1 MDFTKLADAQTGYP
15 ARLLS
20 AAAATLAGVKVISTP
35 AIAGFAVQPV
45 NQPDE
50 QNNQKN
56 SGVAMHQIR
65 SQVTERDG
73 LYELEA
79 GSDVLDSPRYN
90 HDIAPTK
97 VHERTWNKWHITA
110 LWVGMAI
117 CVPTYTLGGV
127 LTAYFGLSVGEALL
141 AILFANIIVLI
152 PLTLNAFAGTKY
164 GIPFPVLLRSSFGV
178 IGSNVPCLI
187 RALVACGW
195 FGIQTMFGGLA
206 IHLFLGSVFE
216 GWKAL
221 GGTGEVIGFM
231 LFWAL
236 NLWVVL
242 RGADSIKWLE
252 TLSAPLLVLVGA
264 GLLVWALPN
273 VSLSE
278 LMAQP
283 PKRPEGAGVTSYF
296 MAGLTAMVGFWATL
310 SLNIP
315 DFSRYAK
322 SQKDQIVGQIIG
334 LPLTM
339 FLFASLGVVMTA
351 ASAKLVG
358 VTVSD
363 PVTLIGHIQSPVWV
377 ALAMFVIIIATL
389 STNTAANIVS
399 PTNDFQ
405 NLAPKLI
412 SRTKAVM
419 LTGLVGLALMAHE
432 LLKKLGLLVSD
443 ISLETVYSNWLLGY
457 SSLLGPIAGIM
468 VVDYFLIKKQ
478 QLDLAGL
485 YRDDVYPAWNWN
497 GFIAFGIPVA
507 LTVLS
512 LGSDVFS
519 WFYSY
524 GWFTGSA
531 LGGLLYYGLCT
542 MGRSDTAVAKTPV

>member
-1 MDFTKLADAQTGYP
+1 MQ
-15 ARLLS
+15 
-20 AAAATLAGVKVISTP
+20 
-35 AIAGFAVQPV
+35 
-45 NQPDE
+45 
-50 QNNQKN
+50 QN
-56 SGVAMHQIR
+56 R
-65 SQVTERDG
+65 SQVIERNG
-73 LYELEA
+73 LYELDA
-79 GSDVLDSPRYN
+79 GPDVLDSPRYN
-90 HDIAPTK
+90 HDMAPTK

-110 LWVGMAI
+110 LWVGMSI

-127 LTAYFGLSVGEALL
+127 LTAYFGLSVGEALM
-141 AILFANIIVLI
+141 AILLANIVVLI
-152 PLTLNAFAGTKY
+152 PLTLNAFPGTKY
-164 GIPFPVLLRSSFGV
+164 GIPFPVLLRSPFG
-178 IGSNVPCLI
+178 ILGSNVPCLI

-206 IHLFLGSVFE
+206 IHLFLGSIFE
-216 GWKAL
+216 GWKSL

-231 LFWAL
+231 IFWCL

-242 RGADSIKWLE
+242 RGAESIKRLE
-252 TLSAPLLVLVGA
+252 TLSAPLLVAVGI
-264 GLLVWALPN
+264 GLLVWAMPN

-278 LMAQP
+278 LMAIP
-283 PKRPEGAGVTSYF
+283 PKRPEGASLTGYF

-322 SQKDQIVGQIIG
+322 SQKDQILGQIFG

-339 FLFASLGVVMTA
+339 FLFAALGVIMTA
-351 ASAKLVG
+351 ASVKLVG
-358 VTVSD
+358 VSVSD

-377 ALAMFVIIIATL
+377 AIAMLLIIIATL

-405 NLAPKLI
+405 NIAPKLI
-412 SRTKAVM
+412 NRTTAVI
-419 LTGLVGLALMAHE
+419 LTGLVGLVLMGHE
-432 LLKKLGLLVSD
+432 LLKKLGLIVSD
-443 ISLETVYSNWLLGY
+443 VSLETVYSNWLLGY

-468 VVDYFLIKKQ
+468 VVDYFITRKQ

-485 YRDDVYPAWNWN
+485 YRDDVYPAWNWS
-497 GFIAFGIPVA
+497 GFIAFGVPVV
-507 LTVLS
+507 LTLLS
-512 LGSDVFS
+512 LGSDAFS

-531 LGGLLYYGLCT
+531 LGGLLYYGLNAKR
-542 MGRSDTAVAKTPV
+542 GAAAVAAKSPL

>member
-1 MDFTKLADAQTGYP
+1 MQ
-15 ARLLS
+15 
-20 AAAATLAGVKVISTP
+20 
-35 AIAGFAVQPV
+35 
-45 NQPDE
+45 
-50 QNNQKN
+50 QN
-56 SGVAMHQIR
+56 R
-65 SQVTERDG
+65 SQVIERNG
-73 LYELEA
+73 LYELDA
-79 GSDVLDSPRYN
+79 GPDVLDSPRYN
-90 HDIAPTK
+90 HDMAPTK

-110 LWVGMAI
+110 LWVGMSI

-127 LTAYFGLSVGEALL
+127 LTAYFGLSVGEALV
-141 AILFANIIVLI
+141 AILLANIVVLI
-152 PLTLNAFAGTKY
+152 PLTLNAFPGTKY
-164 GIPFPVLLRSSFGV
+164 GIPFPVLLRSSFG
-178 IGSNVPCLI
+178 ILGSNVPCLI

-206 IHLFLGSVFE
+206 IHLFLGSIFD

-231 LFWAL
+231 LFWCL

-242 RGADSIKWLE
+242 RGAESIKRLE
-252 TLSAPLLVLVGA
+252 TLSAPLLVAVGV
-264 GLLVWALPN
+264 GLLVWAMPN

-278 LMAQP
+278 LMAIP
-283 PKRPEGAGVTSYF
+283 PKRPEGASLTGYF

-315 DFSRYAK
+315 DFSRYAN
-322 SQKDQIVGQIIG
+322 SQKDQILGQIFG

-339 FLFASLGVVMTA
+339 FLFAALGVVMTA
-351 ASAKLVG
+351 ASVKLVG
-358 VTVSD
+358 VSVSD
-363 PVTLIGHIQSPVWV
+363 PVSLIGHIQSPVWV
-377 ALAMFVIIIATL
+377 AIAMALIIVATL

-405 NLAPKLI
+405 NIAPKLI
-412 SRTKAVM
+412 SRTTAVI

-432 LLKKLGLLVSD
+432 LLKKLGLIVSD
-443 ISLETVYSNWLLGY
+443 VSLETVYSNWLLGY

-468 VVDYFLIKKQ
+468 VVDYFITRRQ

-485 YRDDVYPAWNWN
+485 YRDDVYPAWNWS
-497 GFIAFGIPVA
+497 GFVAFGVPVV
-507 LTVLS
+507 LTLLS
-512 LGSDVFS
+512 LGSDAFS

-531 LGGLLYYGLCT
+531 LGGVLYYGLNAK
-542 MGRSDTAVAKTPV
+542 RASSPLTAKSPL

>member
-1 MDFTKLADAQTGYP
+1 MQA
-15 ARLLS
+15 S
-20 AAAATLAGVKVISTP
+20 
-35 AIAGFAVQPV
+35 
-45 NQPDE
+45 
-50 QNNQKN
+50 
-56 SGVAMHQIR
+56 R
-65 SQVTERDG
+65 SHVTERNG

-79 GSDVLDSPRYN
+79 GPEVLDSPRYN

-110 LWVGMAI
+110 LWIGMSI

-141 AILFANIIVLI
+141 AILLANIVVLI

-164 GIPFPVLLRSSFGV
+164 GIPFPVLLRSSFGI

-195 FGIQTMFGGLA
+195 FGIQTLFGGLA

-216 GWKAL
+216 GWKSL

-242 RGADSIKWLE
+242 RGAESIKWLE
-252 TLSAPLLVLVGA
+252 TLSAPLLVLVGV

-273 VSLSE
+273 VSMTE
-278 LMAQP
+278 LLAQP
-283 PKRPEGAGVTSYF
+283 AKRPEGASVYGYF
-296 MAGLTAMVGFWATL
+296 FAGLTAMVGFWATL

-322 SQKDQIVGQIIG
+322 SQKDQILGQIFG
-334 LPLTM
+334 LPLSM
-339 FLFASLGVVMTA
+339 FLFAALGVVMTA
-351 ASAKLVG
+351 ASEKLVG

-363 PVTLIGHIQSPVWV
+363 PVSLIGHIQSPGWV
-377 ALAMFVIIIATL
+377 ALAMALIIIATL

-405 NLAPKLI
+405 NIAPKLI
-412 SRTKAVM
+412 NRTKAVM
-419 LTGLVGLALMAHE
+419 LTGLVGLVLMGHE

-443 ISLETVYSNWLLGY
+443 VSLETVYSNWLLGY

-468 VVDYFLIKKQ
+468 VVDYFIIRQ
-478 QLDLAGL
+478 QKLDLAGL
-485 YRDDVYPAWNWN
+485 YHDGVYPAWNWN
-497 GFIAFGIPVA
+497 GFIAFGVPVV
-507 LTVLS
+507 LTLLS
-512 LGSDVFS
+512 LGSSAFS
-519 WFYSY
+519 WFYDF
-524 GWFTGSA
+524 GWFTGSLLGAAIYYA
-531 LGGLLYYGLCT
+531 LCRL
-542 MGRSDTAVAKTPV
+542 SSPQTAIANNAA

>member
-1 MDFTKLADAQTGYP
+1 MQQ
-15 ARLLS
+15 S
-20 AAAATLAGVKVISTP
+20 
-35 AIAGFAVQPV
+35 
-45 NQPDE
+45 
-50 QNNQKN
+50 
-56 SGVAMHQIR
+56 R
-65 SQVTERDG
+65 SEVTERDG

-79 GSDVLDSPRYN
+79 GSDVLDSPRFN

-110 LWVGMAI
+110 LWVGMSI

-141 AILFANIIVLI
+141 AILLANIVVLI
-152 PLTLNAFAGTKY
+152 PLTLNAFPGTKY
-164 GIPFPVLLRSSFGV
+164 GIPFPVLLRSSFGI

-187 RALVACGW
+187 RAVVACGW

-206 IHLFLGSVFE
+206 IHLFLGSIFE
-216 GWKAL
+216 VWKAL

-231 LFWAL
+231 IFWVL

-242 RGADSIKWLE
+242 RGAESIKWLE

-273 VSLSE
+273 VSMSE
-278 LMAQP
+278 LLAQP
-283 PKRPEGAGVTSYF
+283 PKRPEGASVVGYF

-339 FLFASLGVVMTA
+339 FLFAALGVVMTA
-351 ASAKLVG
+351 ASASLVG
-358 VTVSD
+358 ETVSD
-363 PVTLIGHIQSPVWV
+363 PVSLIGHIQSPGWV
-377 ALAMFVIIIATL
+377 AVAMALIIVATL

-405 NLAPKLI
+405 NIAPKLI
-412 SRTKAVM
+412 NRTKAV
-419 LTGLVGLALMAHE
+419 LITGFVGLGLMGHE
-432 LLKKLGLLVSD
+432 LLKKLGWIVSD
-443 ISLETVYSNWLLGY
+443 VSLESVYSNWLLGY

-468 VVDYFLIKKQ
+468 VADYFLIKKQ
-478 QLDLAGL
+478 RLDLAGL
-485 YRDDVYPAWNWN
+485 YRDDVYPAWNWM
-497 GFIAFGIPVA
+497 GFAAFVLPVL
-507 LTVLS
+507 LTLMS
-512 LGSDVFS
+512 LGSPAFS
-519 WFYSY
+519 WFYDY

-531 LGGLLYYGLCT
+531 LGGLIYFGLCSANSS
-542 MGRSDTAVAKTPV
+542 RTAVVAKPSL

>member
-1 MDFTKLADAQTGYP
+1 MQ
-15 ARLLS
+15 
-20 AAAATLAGVKVISTP
+20 
-35 AIAGFAVQPV
+35 
-45 NQPDE
+45 
-50 QNNQKN
+50 QN
-56 SGVAMHQIR
+56 R
-65 SQVTERDG
+65 SQVIERNG
-73 LYELEA
+73 LYELDA
-79 GSDVLDSPRYN
+79 GPDVLDSPRYN
-90 HDIAPTK
+90 HDMAPTK

-110 LWVGMAI
+110 LWVGMSI

-127 LTAYFGLSVGEALL
+127 LTAYFGLSVGEALM
-141 AILFANIIVLI
+141 AILLANIVVLI
-152 PLTLNAFAGTKY
+152 PLTLNAFPGTKY
-164 GIPFPVLLRSSFGV
+164 GIPFPVLLRSSFG
-178 IGSNVPCLI
+178 ILGSNVPCLI

-206 IHLFLGSVFE
+206 IHLFLGSIFD

-231 LFWAL
+231 LFWCL

-242 RGADSIKWLE
+242 RGAESIKRLE
-252 TLSAPLLVLVGA
+252 TLSAPLLVAVGV
-264 GLLVWALPN
+264 GLLVWAMPN

-278 LMAQP
+278 LMAIP
-283 PKRPEGAGVTSYF
+283 PKRPEGASLTGYF

-322 SQKDQIVGQIIG
+322 SQKDQILGQIFG

-339 FLFASLGVVMTA
+339 FLFAALGVVMTA
-351 ASAKLVG
+351 ASVKLVG
-358 VTVSD
+358 VSVSD
-363 PVTLIGHIQSPVWV
+363 PVSLIGHIQSPVWV
-377 ALAMFVIIIATL
+377 AIAMALIIVATL

-405 NLAPKLI
+405 NIAPKLI
-412 SRTKAVM
+412 NRTTAVI

-432 LLKKLGLLVSD
+432 LLKKLGLIVSD
-443 ISLETVYSNWLLGY
+443 VSLETVYSNWLLGY

-468 VVDYFLIKKQ
+468 VVDYFLIRRQ
-478 QLDLAGL
+478 QLNLAGL
-485 YRDDVYPAWNWN
+485 YRDDVYPAWNVA
-497 GFIAFGIPVA
+497 GFIAFGVPVV
-507 LTVLS
+507 LTLLS
-512 LGSDVFS
+512 LGSDAFS

-531 LGGLLYYGLCT
+531 LGGVLYYGLCSKRKT
-542 MGRSDTAVAKTPV
+542 SPVAAKSPL

>member
-1 MDFTKLADAQTGYP
+1 M
-15 ARLLS
+15 
-20 AAAATLAGVKVISTP
+20 
-35 AIAGFAVQPV
+35 QP
-45 NQPDE
+45 
-50 QNNQKN
+50 
-56 SGVAMHQIR
+56 SR
-65 SQVTERDG
+65 SQVTERNG
-73 LYELEA
+73 LYELDPGPE
-79 GSDVLDSPRYN
+79 VLDSSRYN

-110 LWVGMAI
+110 LWIGMSI

-141 AILFANIIVLI
+141 AILMANIVVLI

-164 GIPFPVLLRSSFGV
+164 GIPFPVLLRSSFGI

-195 FGIQTMFGGLA
+195 FGIQTLFGGLA

-216 GWKAL
+216 GWKSL

-231 LFWAL
+231 MFWAL

-242 RGADSIKWLE
+242 RGAESIKWLE
-252 TLSAPLLVLVGA
+252 TLSAPLLVLVGL

-273 VSLSE
+273 VSMTE
-278 LMAQP
+278 LLAQP
-283 PKRPEGAGVTSYF
+283 PKRPEGASVYGYF
-296 MAGLTAMVGFWATL
+296 FAGLTAMVGFWATL

-322 SQKDQIVGQIIG
+322 SQKDQILGQIFG

-339 FLFASLGVVMTA
+339 FLFAALGVVMTA
-351 ASAKLVG
+351 ASEKLVG

-363 PVTLIGHIQSPVWV
+363 PVSLIGHIQSPGWV
-377 ALAMFVIIIATL
+377 ALAMALIIIATL

-405 NLAPKLI
+405 NIAPKLI
-412 SRTKAVM
+412 NRTKAVM

-443 ISLETVYSNWLLGY
+443 VSLETVYSNWLLGY

-468 VVDYFLIKKQ
+468 VVDYFIIRRQK
-478 QLDLAGL
+478 LDLAGL
-485 YRDDVYPAWNWN
+485 YHDGVYPAWHWN
-497 GFIAFGIPVA
+497 GFIAFGIPVV
-507 LTVLS
+507 LTLLS
-512 LGSDVFS
+512 LGSSAFS
-519 WFYSY
+519 WFYDF
-524 GWFTGSA
+524 GWFTGSL
-531 LGGLLYYGLCT
+531 LGAGIYYGLHRMSSQQAET
-542 MGRSDTAVAKTPV
+542 VKGTV

>member
-1 MDFTKLADAQTGYP
+1 MQ
-15 ARLLS
+15 
-20 AAAATLAGVKVISTP
+20 
-35 AIAGFAVQPV
+35 
-45 NQPDE
+45 
-50 QNNQKN
+50 QN
-56 SGVAMHQIR
+56 R
-65 SQVTERDG
+65 SQVTERAG
-73 LYELEA
+73 LYELDA

-110 LWVGMAI
+110 LWIGMSI

-141 AILFANIIVLI
+141 AILLANIIVLI

-164 GIPFPVLLRSSFGV
+164 GIPFPVLLRSSFGI

-206 IHLFLGSVFE
+206 IHLFLGSIFE

-231 LFWAL
+231 IFWTL

-242 RGADSIKWLE
+242 RGAESIKWLE
-252 TLSAPLLVLVGA
+252 TLSAPLLVAVGI

-278 LMAQP
+278 LLAIP
-283 PKRPEGAGVTSYF
+283 PKRPEGASVTSYF

-322 SQKDQIVGQIIG
+322 SQKDQILGQIFG

-339 FLFASLGVVMTA
+339 FLFAALGVVMTA
-351 ASAKLVG
+351 ASVKLVG

-363 PVTLIGHIQSPVWV
+363 PVSLIGHIQSPGWV
-377 ALAMFVIIIATL
+377 ALAMALIIIATL

-412 SRTKAVM
+412 GRTKAVL

-432 LLKKLGLLVSD
+432 LLKKLGLLISD
-443 ISLETVYSNWLLGY
+443 VSLETVYSNWLLGY

-468 VVDYFLIKKQ
+468 VVDYFIIKKQ
-478 QLDLAGL
+478 RLDLAGL

-497 GFIAFGIPVA
+497 GFIAFAVPVV
-507 LTVLS
+507 LTLLS
-512 LGSDVFS
+512 LGSAAFS

-531 LGGLLYYGLCT
+531 LGGILYYGLCSL
-542 MGRSDTAVAKTPV
+542 RNAQVVAAKTPV

>member
-1 MDFTKLADAQTGYP
+1 MQQT
-15 ARLLS
+15 
-20 AAAATLAGVKVISTP
+20 
-35 AIAGFAVQPV
+35 
-45 NQPDE
+45 
-50 QNNQKN
+50 
-56 SGVAMHQIR
+56 R
-65 SQVTERDG
+65 SQVRERDG
-73 LYELEA
+73 LYELDA

-110 LWVGMAI
+110 LWVGMSI

-127 LTAYFGLSVGEALL
+127 LTAYFGLTVGEALL
-141 AILFANIIVLI
+141 AILLANVVVLI

-164 GIPFPVLLRSSFGV
+164 GIPFPVLLRSSFGI

-206 IHLFLGSVFE
+206 IHLFLGSLSAD
-216 GWKAL
+216 WKAL

-231 LFWAL
+231 LFWCL

-242 RGADSIKWLE
+242 RGAESIKWLE

-273 VSLSE
+273 VSISE

-283 PKRPEGAGVTSYF
+283 PKRPEGASVYGYF
-296 MAGLTAMVGFWATL
+296 FAGLTAMVGFWATL

-322 SQKDQIVGQIIG
+322 SQKDQILGQIFG

-339 FLFASLGVVMTA
+339 FLFAALGVVLTA
-351 ASAKLVG
+351 ASASLVG
-358 VTVSD
+358 ETVSD
-363 PVTLIGHIQSPVWV
+363 PVSLIGHIQSPMWV
-377 ALAMFVIIIATL
+377 ALAMALIIIATL

-405 NLAPKLI
+405 NLAPKWI
-412 SRTKAVM
+412 GRTKAVL
-419 LTGLVGLALMAHE
+419 LTGLVGLLLMAHE
-432 LLKKLGLLVSD
+432 LLKKLGLIVSD
-443 ISLETVYSNWLLGY
+443 VSLESVYSNWLLGY

-468 VVDYFLIKKQ
+468 VVDYFLIRKQ
-478 QLDLAGL
+478 TLDLAGL
-485 YRDDVYPAWNWN
+485 YRDDTYPAWNAA
-497 GFIAFGIPVA
+497 GFIAFGVPVA
-507 LTVLS
+507 LTLLS
-512 LGSDVFS
+512 LQSTAFS
-519 WFYSY
+519 WFYDF

-531 LGGLLYYGLCT
+531 LGGLIYYGL
-542 MGRSDTAVAKTPV
+542 GQLKPARTANLKPTV

>member
-1 MDFTKLADAQTGYP
+1 MERPMQQT
-15 ARLLS
+15 
-20 AAAATLAGVKVISTP
+20 
-35 AIAGFAVQPV
+35 
-45 NQPDE
+45 
-50 QNNQKN
+50 
-56 SGVAMHQIR
+56 R
-65 SQVTERDG
+65 SQVIERAG
-73 LYELEA
+73 LIELEA

-97 VHERTWNKWHITA
+97 VHQRTWNKWHITA
-110 LWVGMAI
+110 LWVGMSI

-141 AILFANIIVLI
+141 AILLANVIVLI

-206 IHLFLGSVFE
+206 IHLFLGSVFD

-231 LFWAL
+231 IFWTL

-242 RGADSIKWLE
+242 RGAESIKRLE
-252 TLSAPLLVLVGA
+252 TLSAPLLILVGA
-264 GLLVWALPN
+264 GLLFWALPN
-273 VSLSE
+273 VSLTE
-278 LMAQP
+278 LLAQP
-283 PKRPEGAGVTSYF
+283 PKRPEGASVVGYF
-296 MAGLTAMVGFWATL
+296 CAGLTAMVGFWATL

-315 DFSRYAK
+315 DFSRYAE
-322 SQKDQIVGQIIG
+322 SQKAQIVGQILG

-339 FLFASLGVVMTA
+339 FLFAALGVVMTA
-351 ASAKLVG
+351 ASVSLVG
-358 VTVSD
+358 EMVSD
-363 PVTLIGHIQSPVWV
+363 PVNLIGHIQSPGWV
-377 ALAMFVIIIATL
+377 ALAMALIIIATL

-405 NLAPKLI
+405 NIAPKLI
-412 SRTKAVM
+412 GRTQAVL
-419 LTGLVGLALMAHE
+419 LTGFVGLALMAHE
-432 LLKKLGLLVSD
+432 LLKKLGLIVSD
-443 ISLETVYSNWLLGY
+443 VSLETVYSNWLLGY

-478 QLDLAGL
+478 TLDLAGL
-485 YRDDVYPAWNWN
+485 YRDDVYPAWNWF
-497 GFIAFGIPVA
+497 GFIAFAIPVA
-507 LTVLS
+507 LTLLS
-512 LGSDVFS
+512 LGSSAFS
-519 WFYSY
+519 WFYDY

-531 LGGLLYYGLCT
+531 LGGLLYYGLCALRGT
-542 MGRSDTAVAKTPV
+542 DPATVAKPSA

>member
-1 MDFTKLADAQTGYP
+1 MQQT
-15 ARLLS
+15 
-20 AAAATLAGVKVISTP
+20 
-35 AIAGFAVQPV
+35 
-45 NQPDE
+45 
-50 QNNQKN
+50 
-56 SGVAMHQIR
+56 R
-65 SQVTERDG
+65 SQVRERDG
-73 LYELEA
+73 LYELDA

-90 HDIAPTK
+90 HDIAPTQ
-97 VHERTWNKWHITA
+97 VGERTWNKWHITA
-110 LWVGMAI
+110 LWVGMSI

-127 LTAYFGLSVGEALL
+127 LTAYFGLTVGEALL
-141 AILFANIIVLI
+141 AILLANTVVLI
-152 PLTLNAFAGTKY
+152 PLTLNAFPGTKY
-164 GIPFPVLLRSSFGV
+164 GIPFPVLLRSSFGI

-206 IHLFLGSVFE
+206 IHLFLGSLSAD
-216 GWKAL
+216 WKAL

-231 LFWAL
+231 LFWCL

-242 RGADSIKWLE
+242 RGAESIKWLE

-273 VSLSE
+273 VSISE

-283 PKRPEGAGVTSYF
+283 PKRPEGASVYGYF
-296 MAGLTAMVGFWATL
+296 FAGLTAMVGFWATL

-322 SQKDQIVGQIIG
+322 SQKDQILGQIFG

-339 FLFASLGVVMTA
+339 FLFAALGVVLTA
-351 ASAKLVG
+351 ASASLVG
-358 VTVSD
+358 ETVSD
-363 PVTLIGHIQSPVWV
+363 PVSLIGHIQSPMWV
-377 ALAMFVIIIATL
+377 ALAMALIIIATL

-405 NLAPKLI
+405 NLAPKWI
-412 SRTKAVM
+412 GRTTAVL
-419 LTGLVGLALMAHE
+419 LTGLVGLLLMGHE
-432 LLKKLGLLVSD
+432 LLKKLGLIVSD
-443 ISLETVYSNWLLGY
+443 VSLESVYSNWLLGY

-485 YRDDVYPAWNWN
+485 YRDDVYPAWNRA
-497 GFIAFGIPVA
+497 GFLAFGVPVV
-507 LTVLS
+507 LTLLS
-512 LGSDVFS
+512 LGSDAFS

-531 LGGLLYYGLCT
+531 LGGIIYYGLCV
-542 MGRSDTAVAKTPV
+542 MRAQPSAVKTAV